1 MIFKLKMDKK
11 IILIPLVI
19 GGTIL
24 MIKLVEAKKPL
35 EELELPEYP
44 VSRVVFIQD
53 KITELAS
60 EQTKI
65 PKQELNLLWT

>member
-1 MIFKLKMDKK
+1 MNKKRIMNK
-11 IILIPLVI
+11 IIPIAII

-24 MIKLVEAKKPL
+24 MIKLVKAKPKPP

-53 KITELAS
+53 KLTELAS
-60 EQTKI
+60 EQINI
-65 PKQELNLLWT
+65 PKQELNWLWT